1 MKRRIASFELSLSK
15 DDEIM
20 CIYVYIHE
28 FIYDK
33 VIERAISFG
42 DFQVIRSNV
51 SRIITFGNNGTRPTS
66 GYFVYRV
73 MHFRSKA
80 TNAKR

>member
-1 MKRRIASFELSLSK
+1 MKRRIASFELSK

-20 CIYVYIHE
+20 YIYIYE

-51 SRIITFGNNGTRPTS
+51 SRIITFGNNGARPTS

>member
-1 MKRRIASFELSLSK
+1 MKRIASFELSK

-20 CIYVYIHE
+20 YIYIYE

-51 SRIITFGNNGTRPTS
+51 SRIITFGNNGARPTS

>member
-1 MKRRIASFELSLSK
+1 MKRIASFELSLSK

-51 SRIITFGNNGTRPTS
+51 SRIITFGNNGARPTS

-73 MHFRSKA
+73 MHFRSKV